1 MLTKKQ
7 KNLLIFINKKIRSS
21 GISPSYEEMKN
32 SLNLKSKSGIHRLI
46 SALEERGFVK
56 RLAHK
61 ARALEVVKLPENASA
76 NDIFNSFTPSVI
88 KGGLDKNNN
97 KSTDVSVLG
106 SIAAG
111 TPIEAIQQE
120 VDRVALPEDL
130 QNNGE
135 HYGLKVKGDS
145 MIEAGI
151 ADGDTVIIKK
161 VSNVDNGQIAV
172 VLIDDQEATLK
183 RVRKKGNTIA
193 LEAANR
199 NYGTKIYAANRIKI
213 QGKLVSLYRNFHL
226 NSLIN
231 INVF

>member
-1 MLTKKQ
+1 MYEVCSMLTKKQ

-88 KGGLDKNNN
+88 KGGLDKSNVNSS
-97 KSTDVSVLG
+97 KISVLG

-120 VDRVALPEDL
+120 VDKISLPEEL
-130 QNNGE
+130 QKNGD
-135 HYGLKVKGDS
+135 HFGLKIKGDS
-145 MIEAGI
+145 MIDAGI
-151 ADGDTVIIKK
+151 NNGDTVIIKRT
-161 VSNVDNGQIAV
+161 SSADSGEIAV
-172 VLIDDQEATLK
+172 VLVDDQEATLK
-183 RVRKKGNTIA
+183 RIRKKGKTIA
-193 LEAANR
+193 LEPANK
-199 NYGTKIYAANRIKI
+199 NYETKIYASNRVKI
-213 QGKLVSLYRNFHL
+213 QGKLVSLYRNFH
-226 NSLIN
+226 
-231 INVF
+231 

>member
-7 KNLLIFINKKIRSS
+7 KNLLVFINKKIRSS

-88 KGGLDKNNN
+88 KGGLDKNEEA

-213 QGKLVSLYRNFHL
+213 QGKLVSLYRNFH
-226 NSLIN
+226 
-231 INVF
+231 

>member
-76 NDIFNSFTPSVI
+76 NDIFNKFTPSVI
-88 KGGLDKNNN
+88 KGGLDKNDN

-120 VDRVALPEDL
+120 VDKVALPEDL

-135 HYGLKVKGDS
+135 HYGLKVNGDS

-213 QGKLVSLYRNFHL
+213 QGKLVSLYRNFH
-226 NSLIN
+226 
-231 INVF
+231 

>member
-1 MLTKKQ
+1 MYEVCSMLTKKQ

-88 KGGLDKNNN
+88 KGGLDKKTANSS
-97 KSTDVSVLG
+97 KVSVLG

-111 TPIEAIQQE
+111 TPIDAIQQE
-120 VDRVALPEDL
+120 VDQVTLPVEL

-135 HYGLKVKGDS
+135 HFGLKIKGNS
-145 MIEAGI
+145 MIDAGI
-151 ADGDTVIIKK
+151 NDGDTVIIKK
-161 VSNVDNGQIAV
+161 SSTADNGQIAV
-172 VLIDDQEATLK
+172 VLIDNQEATLK
-183 RVRKKGNTIA
+183 RIRKKGKTIA
-193 LEAANR
+193 LESANKDFD
-199 NYGTKIYAANRIKI
+199 TKIYAANRIKI
-213 QGKLVSLYRNFHL
+213 QGKLISLYRNFH
-226 NSLIN
+226 
-231 INVF
+231 

>member
-1 MLTKKQ
+1 MYEVCSMLTKKQ
-7 KNLLIFINKKIRSS
+7 KNLLVFINKKIRSS

-88 KGGLDKNNN
+88 KGGLDKNEEA

-151 ADGDTVIIKK
+151 NDGDTVIVKK
-161 VSNVDNGQIAV
+161 TSNVDSGQIAV

-199 NYGTKIYAANRIKI
+199 NYGTKIYTANRIKI
-213 QGKLVSLYRNFHL
+213 QGKLVSLYRNFH
-226 NSLIN
+226 
-231 INVF
+231 

>member
-7 KNLLIFINKKIRSS
+7 KNLLLFINKKIRST
-21 GISPSYEEMKN
+21 GISPSYEEMKE

-61 ARALEVVKLPENASA
+61 ARALEVIKLPENASA

-88 KGGLDKNNN
+88 KGGLDKTP
-97 KSTDVSVLG
+97 STAREISVLG

-111 TPIEAIQQE
+111 TAIEAIQQE
-120 VDRVALPEDL
+120 VDRVSLPEDL

-151 ADGDTVIIKK
+151 NDGDTVIVKK
-161 VSNVDNGQIAV
+161 MTNVESGQIAV

-183 RVRKKGNTIA
+183 RIRKKGNTIA
-193 LEAANR
+193 LEAANK
-199 NYGTKIYAANRIKI
+199 NYGTKIYAAGRIKI
-213 QGKLVSLYRNFHL
+213 QGKLVSLYRNFH
-226 NSLIN
+226 
-231 INVF
+231 

>member
-7 KNLLIFINKKIRSS
+7 KNLLLYINKKIRST
-21 GISPSYEEMKN
+21 GISPSYEEMKD

-76 NDIFNSFTPSVI
+76 NDIFNTFTPSVI
-88 KGGLDKNNN
+88 KGGLDTTS
-97 KSTDVSVLG
+97 STASEISVLG

-120 VDRVALPEDL
+120 VDRVALPENL

-151 ADGDTVIIKK
+151 NNGDTVIVKK
-161 VSNVDNGQIAV
+161 TNNVDSGQIAV

-193 LEAANR
+193 LEAANK
-199 NYGTKIYAANRIKI
+199 NYGTKIYAAGRIKI
-213 QGKLVSLYRNFHL
+213 QGKLVSLYRNFH
-226 NSLIN
+226 
-231 INVF
+231 